1 MGQRMAKRLLDAG
14 HELIVWNRSSS
25 RTEALVNAGA
35 RAAATPREAAQGA
48 QIVWSMVYD
57 DEASRQVWLDPIHG
71 AAGSLTAGTLAVES
85 STLTPAWIAELEAA
99 LARRGTAF
107 VDAPVAGSRAQAEAG
122 QLVFMVGGDA
132 HQVKQLTPVFGV
144 LGVAVHHVGPTG
156 SGAWLKLAV
165 NALFATQVVA
175 MAEVLD
181 LLRQSG
187 MNQERALDALRTMP
201 VASPVA
207 AAAAAL
213 MLAGNY
219 SPQAPVDLIV
229 KDLGYAIRSAGPGL
243 GDATSPLISA
253 VMARFE
259 QAQTAGYGPENI
271 VAVAKLYC
279 RASV

>member
-14 HELIVWNRSSS
+14 HQLTVWNRSAG
-25 RTEALVNAGA
+25 RTEPLVNAGA

-57 DEASRQVWLDPIHG
+57 DEASRQVWLDPVHG
-71 AAGSLTAGTLAVES
+71 AAGGLTTETLAVES
-85 STLTPAWIAELEAA
+85 STLSPAWITELDAA
-99 LARRGTAF
+99 LGRRGNAL

-132 HQVKQLTPVFGV
+132 HRVKQLTPVLAAFSA
-144 LGVAVHHVGPTG
+144 AVHHIGPTG

-181 LLRQSG
+181 LLRRSG
-187 MNQERALDALRTMP
+187 MDQQRAFDALRTMP

-207 AAAAAL
+207 AGAASL

-229 KDLGYAIRSAGPGL
+229 KDLGYAIRSAGA
-243 GDATSPLISA
+243 GDATSPLTSA
-253 VMARFE
+253 VKARFE
-259 QAQTAGYGPENI
+259 QAQQAGYGPENI
-271 VAVAKLYC
+271 VAVAKLYS
-279 RASV
+279 RATD